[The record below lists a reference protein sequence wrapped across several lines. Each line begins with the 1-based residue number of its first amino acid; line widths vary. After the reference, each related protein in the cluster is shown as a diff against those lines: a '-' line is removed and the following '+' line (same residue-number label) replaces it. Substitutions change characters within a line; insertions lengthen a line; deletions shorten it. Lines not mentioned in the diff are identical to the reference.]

1 MKNFSTKYPLVS
13 VVMNCHNGEKYLKES
28 LNSLKDQTYKNWEL
42 IFVDNFSED
51 NSYEIF
57 KQANDK
63 RFNYFRTNRKL
74 KLYHARKIAIKK
86 CRGQYVCFL
95 DTDDLWKKNKLY
107 YQINFLRKKRCEILY
122 SKFDI
127 NEISK
132 KKKYINIKKN
142 LPSGF
147 ITQSLLNN
155 YTIGILT
162 VFLKTEILK
171 KNNFNEKYTIIGDFD
186 LFIRLSQKYKI
197 YSLNKSL
204 ATYRIHQNNLSKKRL
219 DIYVKEMKTWLRL
232 NEKPLVKYDLSKLRF
247 FILKLKIKKFL
258 NFFKNS

>member
-132 KKKYINIKKN
+132 KKK
-142 LPSGF
+142 
-147 ITQSLLNN
+147 
-155 YTIGILT
+155 
-162 VFLKTEILK
+162 
-171 KNNFNEKYTIIGDFD
+171 
-186 LFIRLSQKYKI
+186 
-197 YSLNKSL
+197 
-204 ATYRIHQNNLSKKRL
+204 IHQYKKKFTKRL
-219 DIYVKEMKTWLRL
+219 YNSI
-232 NEKPLVKYDLSKLRF
+232 
-247 FILKLKIKKFL
+247 FIE
-258 NFFKNS
+258 

>member
-1 MKNFSTKYPLVS
+1 M
-13 VVMNCHNGEKYLKES
+13 
-28 LNSLKDQTYKNWEL
+28 
-42 IFVDNFSED
+42 
-51 NSYEIF
+51 
-57 KQANDK
+57 
-63 RFNYFRTNRKL
+63 RF
-74 KLYHARKIAIKK
+74 
-86 CRGQYVCFL
+86 Q
-95 DTDDLWKKNKLY
+95 
-107 YQINFLRKKRCEILY
+107 
-122 SKFDI
+122 
-127 NEISK
+127 K